1 MPGPVEQTLVLFLL
15 MAAGFAAGKLRLL
28 SAESRKALSRLL
40 VAFILPCLI
49 VASMQRPLS
58 PELRSRAFT
67 ALGLSF
73 AVYAAAFPLALAFAR
88 LLRVRGAEGG
98 VHAFACVFSN
108 VAFMGFPVMEAF
120 FGKESVFLTSI
131 YNIPFQLL
139 AFSVGA
145 SMIAHGL
152 GGGPRAGRTEA
163 AGAAGAAGAGG
174 RMTLADFV
182 TPAGVSSFVGFA
194 LFLLEIRLPGPLLK
208 AATLLGDTTTPLA
221 SLLIGSS
228 LAGSS
233 PRAFLSPRVW
243 LTSAYRL
250 LLFPLALYAGLRALG
265 FEDLLLGM
273 PVVIAAMPVAA
284 NASILAEASGG
295 DAETASRLV
304 FVSTALSL
312 ATLPLLAALLFGL

>member
-1 MPGPVEQTLVLFLL
+1 MSGPVEQTLVLFLL
-15 MAAGFAAGKLRLL
+15 MAAGFAAGRLRLL
-28 SAESRKALSRLL
+28 EGATRRALSRLL

-58 PELRSRAFT
+58 PELRSQAFT

-98 VHAFACVFSN
+98 VHVFACVFSN

-152 GGGPRAGRTEA
+152 GGGPRAE
-163 AGAAGAAGAGG
+163 AAGAAGAGG
-174 RMTLADFV
+174 RMSLADFV

-194 LFLLEIRLPGPLLK
+194 LFLLEIRLPGPLLR

-265 FEDLLLGM
+265 FEGLLLGM

>member
-1 MPGPVEQTLVLFLL
+1 MSGPARQTLVLFLL

-28 SAESRKALSRLL
+28 QPESRRALSRLL

-58 PELRSRAFT
+58 PELRSQAFT

-73 AVYAAAFPLALAFAR
+73 AVYAAAFPLAFAFAR

-120 FGKESVFLTSI
+120 FGKESVFLASI

-145 SMIAHGL
+145 AMISRGLGRGL
-152 GGGPRAGRTEA
+152 GGGAPEGR
-163 AGAAGAAGAGG
+163 
-174 RMTLADFV
+174 RMTLADFA
-182 TPAGVSSFVGFA
+182 TPAGISSFVGFA
-194 LFLLEIRLPGPLLK
+194 LFLLEIRLPGPLLE

-265 FEDLLLGM
+265 FSGLLLGM

-295 DAETASRLV
+295 DAETASRLI

-312 ATLPLLAALLFGL
+312 ATLPLLAGLLFGL

>member
-1 MPGPVEQTLVLFLL
+1 MSGPVEQTLVLFLL
-15 MAAGFAAGKLRLL
+15 MAAGFAAGRLRLL
-28 SAESRKALSRLL
+28 EGATRRALSRLL

-58 PELRSRAFT
+58 PELRSQAFT

-98 VHAFACVFSN
+98 VHVFACVFSN

-152 GGGPRAGRTEA
+152 GGGPRAE
-163 AGAAGAAGAGG
+163 AAGAAGAGG
-174 RMTLADFV
+174 AGGRMSLADFV

-194 LFLLEIRLPGPLLK
+194 LFLLEIRLPGPLLR

-228 LAGSS
+228 LSGSS

-265 FEDLLLGM
+265 FEGLLLGM

>member
-1 MPGPVEQTLVLFLL
+1 MSGPVEQTLVLFLL
-15 MAAGFAAGKLRLL
+15 MAAGFAAGRLRLL
-28 SAESRKALSRLL
+28 EGATRRALSRLL

-58 PELRSRAFT
+58 PELRSQAFT

-152 GGGPRAGRTEA
+152 GGGPRAE
-163 AGAAGAAGAGG
+163 AAGAAGAGG
-174 RMTLADFV
+174 AGGRMSLADFV

-194 LFLLEIRLPGPLLK
+194 LFLLEIRLPGPLLR

-228 LAGSS
+228 LSGSS

-265 FEDLLLGM
+265 FEGLLLGM